1 MPLITSIKMDEALA
15 GELPDGKEMWNVFI
29 AQRIEHLT
37 TNQKVGGSNPSEDT
51 ARMGHSY
58 PLWVNL
64 GSQLEGDRAPHP
76 FAFMRQMK
84 NTLV

>member
-1 MPLITSIKMDEALA
+1 
-15 GELPDGKEMWNVFI
+15 
-29 AQRIEHLT
+29 
-37 TNQKVGGSNPSEDT
+37 
-51 ARMGHSY
+51 MGHSY